1 MVAVLQTEGGILCL
15 GTTHVTRSLELGVR
29 EVAASYRTHC
39 AISRKHLD
47 NILVMLVVEC

>member
-29 EVAASYRTHC
+29 EVAASYRT
-39 AISRKHLD
+39 IVLLVG
-47 NILVMLVVEC
+47 NILIIY